1 MVSEKG
7 DVNFTRFLRSQLL
20 LCRYPDINSRVQLP
34 LLEFPGSL
42 TAEKPTSKLEHKKQE
57 CEQNMSL
64 SSTWLRMLKTEGLWA
79 LGFCWLVV
87 LVFSHS
93 YQTALYF

>member
-1 MVSEKG
+1 MVTKKG
-7 DVNFTRFLRSQLL
+7 DLSFTRFLRSQLL
-20 LCRYPDINSRVQLP
+20 LSRHPDINRRVQFP

-57 CEQNMSL
+57 CEQNMGV
-64 SSTWLRMLKTEGLWA
+64 SSTWLRTLKTESLWGLG
-79 LGFCWLVV
+79 LCWLVG